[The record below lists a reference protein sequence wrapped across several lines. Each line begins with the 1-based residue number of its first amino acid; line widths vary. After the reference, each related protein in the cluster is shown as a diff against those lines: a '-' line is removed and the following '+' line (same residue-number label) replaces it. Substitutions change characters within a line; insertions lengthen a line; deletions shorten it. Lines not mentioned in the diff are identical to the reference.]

1 MIYGIGTDIFEVK
14 RIKKTIEKQ
23 PTFIDGVFTENE
35 IKYCKSF
42 RNSAEHFAARY
53 AGKEA
58 FLKAIGTGL
67 RDGISL
73 LDIEITNNELGKP
86 CVSLTGKSKELVNR
100 LGITEIHI
108 SMSHTKTLAS
118 AFIIINT
125 ITKN

>member
-1 MIYGIGTDIFEVK
+1 MILGIGTDLFEVD
-14 RIKKTIEKQ
+14 RMKKTIEKQ
-23 PTFIDGVFTENE
+23 PSFIDGIFTDNE

-53 AGKEA
+53 AAKEA

-86 CVSLTGKSKELVNR
+86 FISLTGKSKELADSYGV
-100 LGITEIHI
+100 TEIHL
-108 SMSHTKTLAS
+108 SMSHTKTMAN
-118 AFIIINT
+118 AFIIINY
-125 ITKN
+125 NN